1 MPDEQFKRNI
11 AYKFRI
17 GNIIG
22 GNPLI
27 ENERFVSLDL
37 DGKKVVR
44 VNVVGSIVDK
54 YESGGEKKFLSLT
67 LDDGSEQI
75 KLKSFGDDFSRF
87 SWVSQGQ
94 TVVVIGV
101 LRYYNNEIYISP
113 EIIKEADPRYL
124 LIRKLELEKEAKPIP
139 KAEKSL
145 SSVKDRIIDLIKNA
159 ETTGGINLDKII
171 ISLNGSP
178 PESING
184 EIQKLLEEGI
194 IFEPR
199 PGIVRWLG

>member
-159 ETTGGINLDKII
+159 E
-171 ISLNGSP
+171 
-178 PESING
+178 
-184 EIQKLLEEGI
+184 
-194 IFEPR
+194 
-199 PGIVRWLG
+199 